1 MQAQQQLEAMSNDKD
16 AEQAKLAID
25 AQKIQVEQFKAETD
39 RLQVQLEAM
48 RNQQPESVGHEAQE
62 SAVLQS
68 LLQRVEQIAQAIAQP
83 AQQPVQ
89 VFVDGGQKAT
99 VKRSRAVKQDD
110 GSWAMESIEE
120 PVENEVMQ

>member
-1 MQAQQQLEAMSNDKD
+1 MQAQQQLEAMSNDKG

-48 RNQQPESVGHEAQE
+48 RNQQPESTGHEAQE

-68 LLQRVEQIAQAIAQP
+68 LMQRVEQIAQAIQQP
-83 AQQPVQ
+83 PQQPVQ

-99 VKRSRAVKQDD
+99 VKRSRAVKQED
-110 GSWAMESIEE
+110 GSWSMESIEE